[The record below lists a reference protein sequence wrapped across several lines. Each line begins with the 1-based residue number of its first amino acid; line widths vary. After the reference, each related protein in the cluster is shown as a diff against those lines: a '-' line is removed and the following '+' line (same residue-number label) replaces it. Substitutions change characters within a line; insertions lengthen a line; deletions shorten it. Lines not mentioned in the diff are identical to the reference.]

1 MKRKYFIFWFVVS
14 LFFIIGCGTEGNQWD
29 EQINMGAYWHTEL
42 AFDAGTQQR
51 IEFEIREGGAVDIL
65 FMDQDGFIEFQNR
78 VGRDTVNEQT
88 FDLPTETY
96 GEYHM
101 YVEEHDEYE
110 FTFSWASD
118 TITPAPVDVYVM
130 NYNNFLL
137 YQSLQTFDYY
147 YRYDSTMSVNDI
159 AVVTATED
167 LYFVIDNTSDH
178 GAPPTGEA
186 IYDFTICKLVPQS
199 FTYFDNISELNTGS
213 ISYSIEVPDADTLFL
228 VINNAG
234 YVEDGAVPEGLV
246 DFQIS
251 FSEE

>member
-1 MKRKYFIFWFVVS
+1 MKRKYFISWFAVS
-14 LFFIIGCGTEGNQWD
+14 LFFIVECGTSGHQWD

-51 IEFEIREGGAVDIL
+51 VEFEIHEGGAVDIL
-65 FMDQDGFIEFQNR
+65 FMDQDGFVEFQNR
-78 VGRDTVNEQT
+78 IGRDTVNEQT
-88 FDLPTETY
+88 FDLPIETY

-101 YVEEHDEYE
+101 YVEKHDEYE
-110 FTFSWASD
+110 FTFSWGPAPD

-147 YRYDSTMSVNDI
+147 YRYDSTMGVNDI
-159 AVVTATED
+159 AVITATED

-186 IYDFTICKLVPQS
+186 IYDFTISPTRLDALNLPLQVTTIRSEGVPRLYS
-199 FTYFDNISELNTGS
+199 TYIPIAFVVGAI
-213 ISYSIEVPDADTLFL
+213 III
-228 VINNAG
+228 VIRAML
-234 YVEDGAVPEGLV
+234 DRH
-246 DFQIS
+246 
-251 FSEE
+251 